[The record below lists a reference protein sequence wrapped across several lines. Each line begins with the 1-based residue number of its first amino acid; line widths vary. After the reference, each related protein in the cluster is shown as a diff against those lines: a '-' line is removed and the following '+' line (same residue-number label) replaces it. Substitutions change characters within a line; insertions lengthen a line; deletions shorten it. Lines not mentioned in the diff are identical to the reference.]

1 MSGQEIKRS
10 SQGRALLLQKTAL
23 GVGMVSVGLAI
34 VLACFRGLDLTDES
48 YYLLSIR
55 SPFAYETLAVFFG
68 FFYHPHSL
76 LVQHDPVLLRL
87 TNVAVTL
94 SLASLFGFSLLKR
107 TVAVGGTG
115 KSKVL
120 FPVISA
126 GLLILLFGPFLEM
139 RMTPSYNTM
148 ALQGILLA
156 VAGAFLIRG
165 RPRASLLMVAAGG
178 LILFLAKPPG
188 AVLLGILVLGY
199 LLVTRSASWTILG
212 WLGIL
217 ILLGFLLLAIGI
229 GESPVKVFSRYL
241 DSAEFARKIDPM
253 YSVSNL
259 LRPDWPP
266 IKLRQLLV
274 GGLVVGV
281 LLWIGKTSP
290 GPKFQMVGMLAGGTA
305 LLIVGLNQGG
315 LPMPSLWID
324 EIGLQVLAF
333 PAAAMVLFGS
343 HTGKNP
349 FRCLGLPETLL
360 LLLLPYVYV
369 FGTGRAYWDNMPGAC
384 YFWFMAAVPLILTG
398 FSAEDSEKIL
408 IPWTL
413 IFLLMGSCIFSIAGK
428 NPYRQNQPLAKQ
440 SGELKLAGWKVG
452 LRVEQERADYCRAL
466 QRGALPAGLVSG
478 NYLIDLSGGSQG
490 VSVVLDLIP
499 LGSPW
504 MPGGYPG
511 SLEVAEFLLRKTDP
525 KKLKESWILTTPDS
539 RRRLDIEILKS
550 LNLNFPD
557 AYDLAFSVVL
567 PGGKRYPLEPIRQ
580 EFYRPKNTEC
590 KSANP
595 LAPNNRG
602 RDN

>member
-1 MSGQEIKRS
+1 MFQKR
-10 SQGRALLLQKTAL
+10 AFFLQKAAL
-23 GVGMVSVGLAI
+23 AVGIGSFGLAA

-48 YYLLSIR
+48 FYLLSIR

-68 FFYHPHSL
+68 FFYHPLSL
-76 LVQHDPVLLRL
+76 LVHHDPVLLRL
-87 TNVAVTL
+87 TNGAATL
-94 SLASLFGFSLLKR
+94 SLTSLLGLSLLER

-115 KSKVL
+115 KSKLL

-156 VAGAFLIRG
+156 VAGAFLIRS
-165 RPRASLLMVAAGG
+165 RPYASLLMIAAGG

-188 AVLLGILVLGY
+188 AVLLGILILGY

-217 ILLGFLLLAIGI
+217 ILLGFLLLAISI
-229 GESPVKVFSRYL
+229 GESPIKLFSRYL
-241 DSAEFARKIDPM
+241 NSAEFAQKIDPM
-253 YSVSNL
+253 YNVANL

-266 IKLRQLLV
+266 IKLRQLLAS
-274 GGLVVGV
+274 GLVVV
-281 LLWIGKTSP
+281 LLLWIGETSP
-290 GPKFQMVGMLAGGTA
+290 KPKFQMVGTIAGGTA

-324 EIGLQVLAF
+324 EIGLQALAF
-333 PAAAMVLFGS
+333 PAAAAILFAVKK
-343 HTGKNP
+343 GKSP
-349 FRCLGLPETLL
+349 FRCPVAPECFL

-384 YFWFMAAVPLILTG
+384 YFWFLAAVPLIIIG
-398 FSAEDSEKIL
+398 FSAENSEKIL

-413 IFLLMGSCIFSIAGK
+413 IFIFMGSCIFSIAGES
-428 NPYRQNQPLAKQ
+428 PYRQNQPLAKQ
-440 SGELKLAGWKVG
+440 SGELKLTGWKVG
-452 LRVEQERADYCRAL
+452 LKVEAERADYFRTL
-466 QRGALPAGLVSG
+466 QREALPAGLEPQ

-490 VSVVLDLIP
+490 VSVVLGLTP

-511 SLEVAEFLLRKTDP
+511 SLEVAEFLLRKTDI
-525 KKLKESWILTTPDS
+525 KKLRESWVLDAPDS
-539 RRRLDIEILKS
+539 RRKLNKEILKS
-550 LNLNFPD
+550 LNLNFPE
-557 AYDLAFSVVL
+557 AYELAFSVVL
-567 PGGKRYPLEPIRQ
+567 PAGKNYPHQPIRQ
-580 EFYRPKNTEC
+580 DFYRPKIRDSDPAAKLPPVPTE
-590 KSANP
+590 KIKA
-595 LAPNNRG
+595 LRH
-602 RDN
+602 DL

>member
-1 MSGQEIKRS
+1 MSGREVKRPF
-10 SQGRALLLQKTAL
+10 QGRAFLLQKIAL
-23 GVGMVSVGLAI
+23 GVGIGSFGLAA

-48 YYLLSIR
+48 FYLLSIR

-68 FFYHPHSL
+68 FFYHPLSL
-76 LVQHDPVLLRL
+76 LVHHDPVLLRL
-87 TNVAVTL
+87 TNVAATL
-94 SLASLFGFSLLKR
+94 SLASLFGFSLLER
-107 TVAVGGTG
+107 TVAVGGTR

-156 VAGAFLIRG
+156 VAGSFLIRG
-165 RPRASLLMVAAGG
+165 RPRASLLMMAAGG

-188 AVLLGILVLGY
+188 AVLLGFLVLGY
-199 LLVTRSASWTILG
+199 LLVNRSASWTVLG

-229 GESPVKVFSRYL
+229 GESPAKLFSRYL

-259 LRPDWPP
+259 IRSDWPP

-274 GGLVVGV
+274 GGIVVGV

-290 GPKFQMVGMLAGGTA
+290 GPKFQMVGRLAGGTA

-333 PAAAMVLFGS
+333 PAAAAILFAAQN
-343 HTGKNP
+343 GKSP
-349 FRCLGLPETLL
+349 FRCPVAPECFL

-408 IPWTL
+408 IRWTL
-413 IFLLMGSCIFSIAGK
+413 IFLLMGSCIFSIAGE

-452 LRVEQERADYCRAL
+452 LKVEEERADYYRAL
-466 QRGALPAGLVSG
+466 QRGALSAGLESG
-478 NYLIDLSGGSQG
+478 NYLTDLSGGSQG

-511 SLEVAEFLLRKTDP
+511 SLEVAEFLLGKTDP
-525 KKLKESWILTTPDS
+525 QKLKESWILVTPDS
-539 RRRLDIEILKS
+539 RRRLDKKILKS

-557 AYDLAFSVVL
+557 AYNLAFSVVL
-567 PGGKRYPLEPIRQ
+567 PSGKSYPLAPIRQ

-590 KSANP
+590 KSTNP
-595 LAPNNRG
+595 LSPNDRG